1 MDDCVV
7 HMSIYVFCSFF
18 QKTLFIYAKAAF
30 FIVCHASNAFN
41 RSEKMKIKIRR
52 IKVECIRPMSVQSQ
66 KRTQIQWRE
75 CGRFSKQAI
84 SLILFHGV
92 FHSFPYII
100 YIFFSSLLFLILLF
114 RFSTVFVVFIFLQT
128 RYSSLAT
135 VVPNVCN

>member
-66 KRTQIQWRE
+66 KQTQIQWRE
-75 CGRFSKQAI
+75 CCRFSKQAI

-100 YIFFSSLLFLILLF
+100 FFLLFLILLF
-114 RFSTVFVVFIFLQT
+114 WFSTVFVVFIFLQT